1 MRSVS
6 YSRFTHVFEVGV
18 HQADLSGYFTACVL
32 LRDAQLS
39 LHHILLLLRFLVC

>member
-1 MRSVS
+1 M
-6 YSRFTHVFEVGV
+6 FFEVGV

-32 LRDAQLS
+32 LLRDAQLN